1 MTRGGKRNGAGR
13 PKGSNLYGEKTQP
26 VRIPVSQVERVL
38 RFVRERENQLPLYA
52 CGVSAGFPSPAD
64 DYLEGSLDLNTHLVR
79 EPNATFF
86 VRANG
91 ESMIG
96 AGIHDGDLLV
106 VDRSARVSD
115 GKVVIV
121 ALNGELTV
129 KRFRKEKGKSWLM
142 PENSKFQ
149 PILLREEDDTH
160 LWGVVTSVIHSL

>member
-91 ESMIG
+91 E
-96 AGIHDGDLLV
+96 
-106 VDRSARVSD
+106 
-115 GKVVIV
+115 
-121 ALNGELTV
+121 LTV